1 MIFATWHLLRAGKN
15 CSRNFSKNICI
26 RSVNRIFLHI
36 GIVCIHFCA
45 LFRKRAGGER
55 AKTKKP
61 PCFRRRPRRYDSIF
75 QKCVGSA
82 SLRTAFPLE
91 CVGCVVF
98 LRPTAQSRGFLA
110 QKLSGIRVSG
120 MVRRVIR
127 PRAQNSISGCAR
139 RCSPKRPDTC
149 TSTAWTSR
157 RRRKTA
163 T

>member
-1 MIFATWHLLRAGKN
+1 MVIFATGHLLRAGKN
-15 CSRNFSKNICI
+15 CNRNFSKNICI

-55 AKTKKP
+55 AETKKP

-75 QKCVGSA
+75 QERVGSA

-98 LRPTAQSRGFLA
+98 SSDGTKPVFLA

-120 MVRRVIR
+120 TVRRIIR

-139 RCSPKRPDTC
+139 RCSPKRPDTY

-163 T
+163 A